1 MTPKIEKEWGERERE
16 RERERK
22 ENHVFHVSTQNNV
35 GS

>member
-1 MTPKIEKEWGERERE
+1 MTPKIEKEWGERE